1 MELLEVFAALEIAVV
16 KVLRDGACKLP
27 PVLPRWMNALGL
39 RHSSTVARRTLENR
53 LPYLSTYFLDAEAFW
68 REGKIGALNTE
79 TWVQRD
85 RLGKEV
91 AIGVMAVLTAKHRF
105 LLLCPALHMNES
117 YPILQRLREK
127 GLAYEV
133 LDSEARQVKARSSE
147 IERLNRLKS
156 EFLASMSHEL
166 RTPLNTILGFSD
178 LLSQGRAGEMNH
190 RQQEYLTH
198 MKGAAQHLL
207 ALINDVLD
215 LSKIEAG
222 YRELHRERFYFHEA
236 MDEVLPGLRELAS
249 KKELNLMLPA
259 AQPLVYADRLR
270 FKQIIY
276 MLSNAVKFTPQLAA
290 SRSWR

>member
-1 MELLEVFAALEIAVV
+1 
-16 KVLRDGACKLP
+16 
-27 PVLPRWMNALGL
+27 
-39 RHSSTVARRTLENR
+39 
-53 LPYLSTYFLDAEAFW
+53 
-68 REGKIGALNTE
+68 
-79 TWVQRD
+79 
-85 RLGKEV
+85 
-91 AIGVMAVLTAKHRF
+91 
-105 LLLCPALHMNES
+105 
-117 YPILQRLREK
+117 
-127 GLAYEV
+127 
-133 LDSEARQVKARSSE
+133 
-147 IERLNRLKS
+147 
-156 EFLASMSHEL
+156 MSHEL